1 MSRTISERVIA
12 PVAIGAIALATVL
25 AAVGTWAGHDEQ
37 GSREFLVICAVIAV
51 AAAIVFGWVVP
62 RGLQREAAGA
72 TALTLSILGLVAV
85 LAFWSGLTPI
95 LAGGGALLGWA
106 GRDAD
111 RGRAMSRAAI
121 GIGAVALDRLPRDLS
136 RRHVRLSRRLSGG
149 RSRSRPAAPRF
160 RIEASTIS
168 IGCRAGS
175 GLPARRSAVA
185 TWTRQPG
192 VGARVH
198 LGAGGQDV
206 RRLAVA
212 ELAGPPRVG

>member
-1 MSRTISERVIA
+1 MSRNISERVIA

-25 AAVGTWAGHDEQ
+25 AAVGTWVGPDEQ

-51 AAAIVFGWVVP
+51 AAAVVFGWVVP

-121 GIGAVALDRLPRDLS
+121 GIGAMAL
-136 RRHVRLSRRLSGG
+136 
-149 RSRSRPAAPRF
+149 
-160 RIEASTIS
+160 
-168 IGCRAGS
+168 IGY
-175 GLPARRSAVA
+175 
-185 TWTRQPG
+185 
-192 VGARVH
+192 
-198 LGAGGQDV
+198 
-206 RRLAVA
+206 LAIY
-212 ELAGPPRVG
+212 LADTFI

>member
-25 AAVGTWAGHDEQ
+25 AAVGTWMGPDEQ

-51 AAAIVFGWVVP
+51 AAAVVFGWVVP

-72 TALTLSILGLVAV
+72 TALMLSILGLVAV

-121 GIGAVALDRLPRDLS
+121 GIGAMAL
-136 RRHVRLSRRLSGG
+136 
-149 RSRSRPAAPRF
+149 
-160 RIEASTIS
+160 
-168 IGCRAGS
+168 IGY
-175 GLPARRSAVA
+175 
-185 TWTRQPG
+185 
-192 VGARVH
+192 
-198 LGAGGQDV
+198 
-206 RRLAVA
+206 LAIY
-212 ELAGPPRVG
+212 LADTFI